1 MWKLFKRK
9 KEKKENQWSLATKAL
24 NGLLIVQRRWAI
36 WMGKRSAK
44 WTKRQTTIYLVLFC
58 LVFSGVSVLILVD
71 TFFSKP
77 RPSPVTV
84 QSMPTLPVMRP
95 DPEIRV
101 TDSDIAVI
109 QQFNLYL
116 DSLQT
121 TKEGLQQYQELA
133 RDRPGLIDSLLEMKK
148 FFTK

>member
-9 KEKKENQWSLATKAL
+9 KEKKENQWSLATKAF
-24 NGLLIVQRRWAI
+24 NGLLIVQRRWAL
-36 WMGKRSAK
+36 WMGKKSAK
-44 WTKRQTTIYLVLFC
+44 WTKKQMTIYLSLFC
-58 LVFSGVSVLILVD
+58 LVLSGVSVLILVD

-77 RPSPVTV
+77 RPSPITV

-95 DPEIRV
+95 DPEVRV

-109 QQFNLYL
+109 LKFNQYL
-116 DSLQT
+116 DSLQST
-121 TKEGLQQYQELA
+121 PEGIRQYQELA
-133 RDRPGLIDSLLEMKK
+133 RDRPGLIDSLTDLKK

>member
-36 WMGKRSAK
+36 WMGKRSAT
-44 WTKRQTTIYLVLFC
+44 WTKKETTIYLVLFC
-58 LVFSGVSVLILVD
+58 LVLSGVSVLILVD

-77 RPSPVTV
+77 RPSPITV

-121 TKEGLQQYQELA
+121 TTEGMRQYQELA